1 VGFSPVHTRL
11 VVALGRFG
19 MFQDVSSERERERE
33 REGSVI
39 TAMRRYDDRRT
50 GRHATGIMMGT
61 RRSPLTC

>member
-1 VGFSPVHTRL
+1 MGFSPVHTRL

-19 MFQDVSSERERERE
+19 MFQDVSSEKE